1 MFLIRPYYRNNKLE
15 SIKTLS
21 YSLEKYIIDNDYI
34 VDADLEKALQI
45 TINNN
50 ACSVLFNQ
58 HGHVIYSSDS
68 IGAQC
73 LLKRSIKLDDVDVV
87 PMKNG
92 SYMIEKL
99 ANTSEYEVIVS
110 SQINDL
116 ESIIYGQKIDSN
128 LGTYYLF
135 VNSPLEPI
143 ESVVRFVLNQYYLFT
158 SFILILS
165 LAISLYLASKISHP
179 LIKMKNEAVKLAHG
193 NYDTTFV
200 GSGYSEVNELANTLN
215 DAKDK
220 LSKIDELRR
229 DLIANVSHDLKTPLT
244 MIKAYAEMILDISGD
259 KKEKREEHLNVIIKE
274 VNYLDNLIKDMQEL
288 SKMQAGYIVLN
299 KYNFDL
305 SSKVLEV
312 MHLFDVMIHE
322 KSFEVELNVQ
332 PDVFVYADEV
342 KIGQVIYNFISNA
355 FKNSDDHTKVTIN
368 LTANEDFTRFEVVD
382 QGSGIKEEDLPYI
395 WDRYYKIEK
404 KFIRNHQG
412 TGLGLA
418 IVKAIL
424 DAHNIAYGV
433 ESEYG
438 KGSIFYFEIS
448 NYYDENDL

>member
-1 MFLIRPYYRNNKLE
+1 
-15 SIKTLS
+15 
-21 YSLEKYIIDNDYI
+21 
-34 VDADLEKALQI
+34 
-45 TINNN
+45 
-50 ACSVLFNQ
+50 
-58 HGHVIYSSDS
+58 
-68 IGAQC
+68 
-73 LLKRSIKLDDVDVV
+73 
-87 PMKNG
+87 
-92 SYMIEKL
+92 
-99 ANTSEYEVIVS
+99 
-110 SQINDL
+110 
-116 ESIIYGQKIDSN
+116 
-128 LGTYYLF
+128 
-135 VNSPLEPI
+135 
-143 ESVVRFVLNQYYLFT
+143 
-158 SFILILS
+158 
-165 LAISLYLASKISHP
+165 P

-274 VNYLDNLIKDMQEL
+274 MQEL

-368 LTANEDFTRFEVVD
+368 LAANEDFTRFEVVD